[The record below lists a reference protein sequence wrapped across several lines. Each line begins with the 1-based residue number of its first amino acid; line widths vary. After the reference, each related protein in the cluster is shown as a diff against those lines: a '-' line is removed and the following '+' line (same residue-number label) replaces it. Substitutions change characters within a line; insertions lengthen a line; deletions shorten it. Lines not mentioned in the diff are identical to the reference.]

1 MVPKPLVVNT
11 NVLTKMLAKWLLYEM
26 NYYRVLFSIS
36 KKNWFFLQL
45 VLTHSHIWDLVKHE
59 WIKKKKSKSKYV

>member
-26 NYYRVLFSIS
+26 NYYRVLFVIS
-36 KKNWFFLQL
+36 
-45 VLTHSHIWDLVKHE
+45 
-59 WIKKKKSKSKYV
+59 